1 MARAQ
6 PGSKVKVH
14 YTGRLADGQVF
25 DSSLDSSADS
35 SGDFSGDSSEIG
47 EPLEFVIGSGQMI
60 PAFEQGVI
68 GMEPGESKTVKI
80 PAEQAYGPHRPEAV
94 IEVERSQFPTSM
106 PLEVGSV
113 LQGNA
118 PNGEQVPFTVVEVTA
133 SRVTLDRNHPLA
145 GKDLIFEIK
154 LVQVE

>member
-1 MARAQ
+1 MVRAQ

-14 YTGRLADGQVF
+14 YTGRLADGEVF
-25 DSSLDSSADS
+25 DSSIESLGESP
-35 SGDFSGDSSEIG
+35 GDSSQIG

-68 GMEPGESKTVKI
+68 GMEPGESKTVNI
-80 PAEQAYGPHRPEAV
+80 PAEQAYGLHDPQAMV
-94 IEVERSQFPTSM
+94 EVERSQFPSNM

-113 LQGNA
+113 VQGNA

-133 SRVTLDRNHPLA
+133 SIVTLDRNHPLA
-145 GKDLIFEIK
+145 GKDLTFEIQ

>member
-1 MARAQ
+1 MVRAQ

-25 DSSLDSSADS
+25 DSSLDSPGDS
-35 SGDFSGDSSEIG
+35 SGGSSEIG

-60 PAFEQGVI
+60 PAFEQSVI
-68 GMEPGESKTVKI
+68 GMEPGESKTVNI
-80 PAEQAYGPHRPEAV
+80 PAAQAYGLHNPQAMV
-94 IEVERSQFPTSM
+94 EVERSEFPAGM

-113 LQGNA
+113 VQGNA

-133 SRVTLDRNHPLA
+133 SLVTLDRNHPLA
-145 GKDLIFEIK
+145 GKDLTFEIK
-154 LVQVE
+154 LLQVE

>member
-1 MARAQ
+1 MVRAQ
-6 PGSKVKVH
+6 AGSKVKVH
-14 YTGRLADGQVF
+14 YTGRLSDGEVF
-25 DSSLDSSADS
+25 DSSLDPPGDP
-35 SGDFSGDSSEIG
+35 SGIG

-68 GMEPGESKTVKI
+68 GMEPGESKTVDI
-80 PAEQAYGPHRPEAV
+80 PAEQAYGPHSPQAV
-94 IEVERSQFPTSM
+94 MEVERSQFPSGM

-113 LQGNA
+113 IQGNA
-118 PNGEQVPFTVVEVTA
+118 PNGEQVPFTVVEVTD

-145 GKDLIFEIK
+145 GKDLTFEIK

>member
-1 MARAQ
+1 MVRAQ

-25 DSSLDSSADS
+25 DSSLDSSGDS
-35 SGDFSGDSSEIG
+35 SGGSSEIG

-68 GMEPGESKTVKI
+68 GMEPGESKTVNI
-80 PAEQAYGPHRPEAV
+80 PAEQAYGLHHPEAMV
-94 IEVERSQFPTSM
+94 EVERSEFPPGM

-113 LQGNA
+113 VQGNA

-145 GKDLIFEIK
+145 GMDLTFEIK

>member
-1 MARAQ
+1 MVRAQ

-14 YTGRLADGQVF
+14 YTGRLADGEVF
-25 DSSLDSSADS
+25 DSSIDLPGESPGESP
-35 SGDFSGDSSEIG
+35 GDSSQIG

-68 GMEPGESKTVKI
+68 GMEPGESKTVNI
-80 PAEQAYGPHRPEAV
+80 PAEDAYGPHHPQAV
-94 IEVERSQFPTSM
+94 IEVERSQFPSNM

-113 LQGNA
+113 VQGNA
-118 PNGEQVPFTVVEVTA
+118 PDGKQVPFTVVEVTA
-133 SRVTLDRNHPLA
+133 SIVTLDRNHPLA
-145 GKDLIFEIK
+145 GKDLTFEIQ

>member
-14 YTGRLADGQVF
+14 YTGRLADGEVF
-25 DSSLDSSADS
+25 DSSLAS
-35 SGDFSGDSSEIG
+35 SGDYSEMG

-60 PAFEQGVI
+60 PAFEQAVI
-68 GMEPGESKTVKI
+68 GMEPGESKTVHI
-80 PAEQAYGPHRPEAV
+80 PAEHAYGLHNPQAMV
-94 IEVERSQFPTSM
+94 EVERSEFPTGM

-113 LQGNA
+113 VQGNA

-133 SRVTLDRNHPLA
+133 SLVTLDPNHPLA
-145 GKDLIFEIK
+145 GMDLTFEIK

>member
-1 MARAQ
+1 MVRAQ

-14 YTGRLADGQVF
+14 YTGRLADGEVF
-25 DSSLDSSADS
+25 DSSIDS
-35 SGDFSGDSSEIG
+35 SGDSAEIG

-68 GMEPGESKTVKI
+68 GMEPGESKTVHI
-80 PAEQAYGPHRPEAV
+80 PAEQAYGLHNPQDV
-94 IEVERSQFPTSM
+94 MEVERSEFPPGM

-113 LQGNA
+113 VQGNA
-118 PNGEQVPFTVVEVTA
+118 PNGQQVPFTVVEVTA
-133 SRVTLDRNHPLA
+133 SMVTLDRNHPLA
-145 GKDLIFEIK
+145 GMDLTFEIK